1 MKNTDVIC
9 IGSAVLDI
17 TAFPVADQKK
27 WKEKQR
33 ISNIRTDIGGDAA
46 NQAVR
51 LTDLGLRAGLFTLT
65 GDDPNG
71 QIMKSLLEKR
81 GVLMEY
87 MSVRKNSATG
97 TALVLVNKEGERHTF
112 SVEGAH
118 STLSMP
124 DIGILLENDGAFFD
138 QNKVKAL
145 TIASIFSM
153 PFLEGRGLFE
163 LVQEAQKHGV
173 LTFADL
179 ASDKLKQGMPG
190 VRRLLP
196 FIDWFMPSM
205 YDAAEMTG
213 EESPERAAEAYRSA
227 GAKNVVIKL
236 GEKGCYYCTD
246 HDSGFIPAPKVNP
259 VDTTGAGD
267 CMNAV
272 FLSRIL
278 KGEDVRTALSK
289 ACLGASLST
298 EAHGATG
305 GRILEKDLL
314 PVL

>member
-17 TAFPVADQKK
+17 TAFPIKDQKK

-33 ISNIRTDIGGDAA
+33 IEKIRADIGGDAA

-51 LTDLGLRAGLFTLT
+51 LTDLGLKTILFTAV

-71 QIMKSLLEKR
+71 QILQSMLEKR
-81 GVLMEY
+81 GVRTEHIA
-87 MSVRKNSATG
+87 VRENCATG
-97 TALVLVNKEGERHTF
+97 TALVLVSQDGVRRTF

-118 STLSMP
+118 STLAMEN
-124 DIGILLENDGAFFD
+124 IEGLLEKSGDYFER
-138 QNKVKAL
+138 NKVKAL

-163 LVQEAQKHGV
+163 LVQEAEKHGV
-173 LTFADL
+173 LIFADL
-179 ASDKLKQGMPG
+179 ASDKLKQGMAG

-205 YDAAEMTG
+205 YDAYEMTG
-213 EESPERAAEAYRSA
+213 EESPEGAAEAYRLA

-236 GEKGCYYCTD
+236 GEKGCYFRTET
-246 HDSGFIPAPKVNP
+246 DSGYIPAPEVKA

-272 FLSRIL
+272 FISRIL
-278 KGEDVRTALSK
+278 KGEEVRTALAK

-298 EAHGATG
+298 EIHGASG
-305 GRILEKDLL
+305 GRILEKDLIL
-314 PVL
+314 PV